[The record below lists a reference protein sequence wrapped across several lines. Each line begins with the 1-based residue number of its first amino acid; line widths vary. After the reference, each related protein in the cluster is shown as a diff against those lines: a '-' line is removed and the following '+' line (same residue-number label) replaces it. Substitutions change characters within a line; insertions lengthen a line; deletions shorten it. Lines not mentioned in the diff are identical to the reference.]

1 MIGYIIG
8 GILIYLIYR
17 FVTGFV
23 WPVYKATSS
32 MKQQFENMR
41 RQMDQDPAFQHGK
54 KEHTSHIDEKPRFDP
69 GGDYIPFEEV
79 KEK

>member
-1 MIGYIIG
+1 M
-8 GILIYLIYR
+8 IYLIYR

-23 WPVYKATSS
+23 WPVYKATSG
-32 MKQQFENMR
+32 MKKQFENIR
-41 RQMDQDPAFQHGK
+41 RQMEQDPSFGEGEQKHRS
-54 KEHTSHIDEKPRFDP
+54 EIDEKPKFDP